1 MGSNFFRMTDEPSRN
16 FVFQERALTETVQN
30 RRILIVDDE
39 SLARQRLRRFLA
51 DADSAFILAEADGG
65 LSAVAA
71 IRDFRPEILF
81 LDVEM
86 PGLNGFEVLAQFE
99 ERPFVVVFQTAF
111 DEFAVR
117 AFEEAACDYL
127 LKPFTPTRFRAALD
141 RALTRLA
148 DESRLK
154 TLEHTLARRDGALR
168 RLTVKQ
174 GTAWRVLEVADIR
187 CFLSL
192 DHYTCAYFRDSGDD
206 RLREAVTDLSLARLA
221 ERLDPETF
229 LRVHRNAIVNRSA
242 IRAIATTTTGE
253 TELELDGG
261 MKVPVSRRHRAELKK
276 SLGSLGSL
284 EGLGSLGSLGSRGDS

>member
-1 MGSNFFRMTDEPSRN
+1 MTEN
-16 FVFQERALTETVQN
+16 VQN

-39 SLARQRLRRFLA
+39 PLARQRLRRF
-51 DADSAFILAEADGG
+51 IAEAGPDFIIAEASGG
-65 LSAVAA
+65 LDAVAA
-71 IRDFRPEILF
+71 IRDFQPEILF

-99 ERPFVVVFQTAF
+99 TRPFVVVFQTAF

-127 LKPFTPTRFRAALD
+127 LKPFTPARFRAALE

-154 TLEHTLARRDGALR
+154 TLESSLARRDGALR

-174 GTAWRVLEVADIR
+174 GTTWRVLDVADIR

-192 DHYTCAYFRDSGDD
+192 DHYTCAYFKDFGDD

-221 ERLDPETF
+221 ERLDPEVF
-229 LRVHRNAIVNRSA
+229 LRVHRNAIVNRA
-242 IRAIATTTTGE
+242 AVRAVTTTPTGD

-261 MKVPVSRRHRAELKK
+261 MKVPVSRRHRRDLKL
-276 SLGSLGSL
+276 SLGG
-284 EGLGSLGSLGSRGDS
+284 

>member
-1 MGSNFFRMTDEPSRN
+1 M
-16 FVFQERALTETVQN
+16 TETLQN

-39 SLARQRLRRFLA
+39 SLARQRLRRFIA
-51 DADSAFILAEADGG
+51 EAGSNFIVAEADGG
-65 LSAVAA
+65 LNAVAA
-71 IRDFRPEILF
+71 ICDFRPDILF

-99 ERPFVVVFQTAF
+99 TRPFVVVFQTAF
-111 DEFAVR
+111 DEFAVK
-117 AFEEAACDYL
+117 AFEAAACDYL
-127 LKPFTPTRFRAALD
+127 LKPFTPARFRAALA

-154 TLEHTLARRDGALR
+154 TLESSLARRDGALR

-174 GTAWRVLEVADIR
+174 GTAWHVLDVDDIH

-192 DHYTCAYFRDSGDD
+192 DHYTCAYHRDSSHE

-221 ERLDPETF
+221 ERLDPEVF
-229 LRVHRNAIVNRSA
+229 LRVHRNAIVNRTA
-242 IRAIATTTTGE
+242 IRAVTTTPAGD

-261 MKVPVSRRHRAELKK
+261 MKIPVSRRHRTELKR
-276 SLGSLGSL
+276 
-284 EGLGSLGSLGSRGDS
+284 SLGSLGSRGE

>member
-1 MGSNFFRMTDEPSRN
+1 MTEN
-16 FVFQERALTETVQN
+16 VHN

-39 SLARQRLRRFLA
+39 ELARQRLRRFIA
-51 DADSAFILAEADGG
+51 EAGSDFIVAEADGG
-65 LSAVAA
+65 LNAVAA
-71 IRDFRPEILF
+71 IRDFQPEILF

-99 ERPFVVVFQTAF
+99 TRPFVVVFQTAF

-117 AFEEAACDYL
+117 AFEESACDYL
-127 LKPFTPTRFRAALD
+127 LKPFTPARFRAALE

-154 TLEHTLARRDGALR
+154 ALENTLARRDGALR

-174 GTAWRVLEVADIR
+174 GTTWRVLDVADIR

-192 DHYTCAYFRDSGDD
+192 DHYTCAYFHDSD

-221 ERLDPETF
+221 ERLDPEVF
-229 LRVHRNAIVNRSA
+229 LRVHRNAIVNRA
-242 IRAIATTTTGE
+242 AVRAVTTTPAGD

-261 MKVPVSRRHRAELKK
+261 MKIPVSRRHRRALK
-276 SLGSLGSL
+276 LSL
-284 EGLGSLGSLGSRGDS
+284 EG

>member
-1 MGSNFFRMTDEPSRN
+1 M
-16 FVFQERALTETVQN
+16 
-30 RRILIVDDE
+30 DDE
-39 SLARQRLRRFLA
+39 ALARQRLRRIISEA
-51 DADSAFILAEADGG
+51 GSNFIVAEADGG
-65 LSAVAA
+65 LNAVAA

-99 ERPFVVVFQTAF
+99 TRPFVVVFQTAF
-111 DEFAVR
+111 DEFAVK

-127 LKPFTPTRFRAALD
+127 LKPFTPARFRAALE

-154 TLEHTLARRDGALR
+154 TLENTLARRDGALR

-174 GTAWRVLEVADIR
+174 GTMWRVLDVADIR

-192 DHYTCAYFRDSGDD
+192 DHYTCAYFKDFGDD

-221 ERLDPETF
+221 ERLDPEVF
-229 LRVHRNAIVNRSA
+229 LRVHRNAIVNRAAVRAVVTTSA
-242 IRAIATTTTGE
+242 GE
-253 TELELDGG
+253 TEIVLHGG
-261 MKVPVSRRHRAELKK
+261 MHVPVSRRHRRELKR
-276 SLGSLGSL
+276 SLGSL
-284 EGLGSLGSLGSRGDS
+284 EGLESLGGRRE